1 MKRHGKKLTGRLVC
15 IYVLNIY
22 TYIYISNLSRTVQNR
37 GFQRSCRK
45 EPEGG
50 KSRYM
55 PRADAPSSRLSY
67 LPREI
72 RYLILDQLDYKDIPI
87 LKTAVQHPIQESY
100 WRGRM
105 AFYLIGIDDE
115 IPQDKQSTIDWEY
128 LCLETEKLDA
138 TTDIFKTRRRA
149 IRILTEIKEK
159 LLILLREGHH
169 HHRLSLPEVIDDVQ
183 DEMVRE
189 YWDWYSDQVLDP
201 KDRWGTS
208 KEMLRSLVDAGFLE
222 SSFWKLE
229 DNPPQP
235 QY

>member
-1 MKRHGKKLTGRLVC
+1 MKRHGKTLTGRLVC
-15 IYVLNIY
+15 IYVLLN
-22 TYIYISNLSRTVQNR
+22 IYISISIYLIAPEPFKIVAFKDLVEKSQKKERTD
-37 GFQRSCRK
+37 
-45 EPEGG
+45 
-50 KSRYM
+50 M
-55 PRADAPSSRLSY
+55 PREDAPFSRLSY

-72 RYLILDQLDYKDIPI
+72 RYLILDQLDYKAIPI
-87 LKTAVQHPIQESY
+87 LKTAVQYHIQESY

-115 IPQDKQSTIDWEY
+115 ILQEKQSIDWDY

-159 LLILLREGHH
+159 LLILLREG
-169 HHRLSLPEVIDDVQ
+169 HRLSLPEVIDDVQ

-222 SSFWKLE
+222 RSFWKLE

>member
-1 MKRHGKKLTGRLVC
+1 
-15 IYVLNIY
+15 
-22 TYIYISNLSRTVQNR
+22 
-37 GFQRSCRK
+37 
-45 EPEGG
+45 
-50 KSRYM
+50 M
-55 PRADAPSSRLSY
+55 PREDAPFSRLSY

-72 RYLILDQLDYKDIPI
+72 RYLILDNLDYKDIPI
-87 LKTAVQHPIQESY
+87 LKTAVQYHIHKSY

-105 AFYLIGIDDE
+105 GFYLIGIDDD
-115 IPQDKQSTIDWEY
+115 ILQNKQSIDWEY

-138 TTDIFKTRRRA
+138 TTEISNTHRRA

-159 LLILLREGHH
+159 LLIVLREG
-169 HHRLSLPEVIDDVQ
+169 HRLSLPEVIDDVQ

-189 YWDWYSDQVLDP
+189 YRDWYSDQVPDP
-201 KDRWGTS
+201 NDRWGTT
-208 KEMLRSLVDAGFLE
+208 KEMLKSLVDAGFLE